1 MVELG
6 VDEFYKF
13 RGEATFERGDF
24 FHYFAFFNGERPSI
38 SFPQIKENR
47 ESRDAVKSVAFR
59 IGNPEN
65 VLNDGPHEGV
75 VDDDKAVGGG
85 GDLVEKGGG
94 GVAEKGGGVEGG
106 LEVGGEFGGG
116 VRVGWRREKMRG
128 LEFVKMYVGIGVWVP
143 PVHTSL

>member
-1 MVELG
+1 M
-6 VDEFYKF
+6 
-13 RGEATFERGDF
+13 
-24 FHYFAFFNGERPSI
+24 
-38 SFPQIKENR
+38 
-47 ESRDAVKSVAFR
+47 KSVAFR